1 MRSRHLLGGKLLR
14 AVGLTL
20 VVLIALLAVLQLA
33 ATPLA
38 RLYTQRALGNLK
50 AFDGTVSEVHASAF
64 PPAYTLENL
73 TLTERTGPSS
83 REPLLHIQ
91 HLVVRIAWRQLV
103 HGAIVANVE
112 IDSPRLHV
120 VTRAEQPRP
129 GESPKSREDQLA
141 KLEHELELQTPL
153 KVNLIEIHR
162 GAVTVIETSGKP
174 MPKLELTNLEL
185 SIANLAT
192 RAASKEHLPTILD
205 GHGTLQRTGVVT
217 AKITADPWAKG
228 LNFDGRVSLRHLQVA
243 DLQTLVAATTQLK
256 PTKGTIDL
264 FAQFNA
270 KNGHITG
277 GVKPVLHDVELAPA
291 NPSPWTS
298 LKAWIADLGLDIFS
312 THQGSDEKKLA
323 TVVPIR
329 GTVND
334 PQAQLW
340 PTIMGVVRNAFVE
353 GVTEGFA
360 NVPPQTAEK
369 KQTPVEQLGNALS
382 KQKGPPKAQPSPTRQ
397 GRH

>member
-1 MRSRHLLGGKLLR
+1 MIG
-14 AVGLTL
+14 
-20 VVLIALLAVLQLA
+20 LLALLQLA
-33 ATPLA
+33 ATPIA
-38 RLYTQRALGNLK
+38 QWYTRRALRNLTS
-50 AFDGTVSEVHASAF
+50 FDGTVGEVRASVF
-64 PPAYTLENL
+64 PPTYALENL
-73 TLTERTGPSS
+73 RLTEREGPQS
-83 REPLLHIQ
+83 REPLLQIQ
-91 HLVVRIAWRQLV
+91 HVMLRIAWRQLL
-103 HGAIVANVE
+103 HGALVANVE
-112 IDSPRLHV
+112 LDAPHLHV
-120 VTRAEQPRP
+120 VTRAEQARP

-141 KLEHELELQTPL
+141 KLEQELELQTPL
-153 KVNLIEIHR
+153 KVNLVEIHR

-174 MPKLELTNLEL
+174 MPKLELTHLEL
-185 SIANLAT
+185 SISNLAT
-192 RAASKEHLPTILD
+192 RAAEKEHQPTVLD
-205 GHGTLQRTGVVT
+205 GHGVLQRTGVVT

-228 LNFDGRVSLRHLQVA
+228 LNFDGRVSLRNLQIS
-243 DLQTLVAATTQLK
+243 DLRTLVEAATQLK
-256 PTKGTIDL
+256 PTQGTIDL
-264 FAQFNA
+264 FADFKA

-298 LKAWIADLGLDIFS
+298 LKAWVADLGLDLFS
-312 THQGSDEKKLA
+312 SHRGSDQKKLA

-329 GTVND
+329 GTVDD

-369 KQTPVEQLGNALS
+369 KQNPVEQLGNALN
-382 KQKGPPKAQPSPTRQ
+382 KQKGPPKAQPPAPTRQ